1 MKRKVF
7 ITRGIQDEVIAEL
20 GSRYQVDVHAGGPA
34 SREEIL
40 SGVADAEG
48 LICFPY
54 DRIDREVIDSARRLK
69 VISTY
74 SVGFDH
80 IDIQHAKDRR
90 IRVGHTPDVLTES
103 TADMTLAL
111 LLDLFRRVSEE
122 DRIVREG
129 RWTSVYSATEHLA
142 VDLQGKT
149 LGILGMGRIGQAV
162 AKRAGAFGM
171 NVTYCNRQR
180 LPNSQEKSLG
190 VTYVSFDDLVS
201 QSDVISIHSPHT
213 VETAYLIDAAV
224 FARMKRTA
232 YLINTARGKIVN
244 EKDLVTALQDKIIAG
259 AGLDVFETEPV
270 SKDSPLL
277 GLQNVVLS
285 PHMGSA
291 TVETRAKM
299 AETVVRNLDLGMEG
313 KNPAYPVGY

>member
-1 MKRKVF
+1 MKKKVF
-7 ITRGIQDEVIAEL
+7 ITRRIQDEVISEL
-20 GSRYQVDVHAGGPA
+20 GNRYQVDVHANGPA
-34 SREEIL
+34 SREELL
-40 SGVADAEG
+40 SGIEDAEG

-54 DRIDREVIDSARRLK
+54 DKIDSKVIDSASRLK

-80 IDIQHAKDRR
+80 IDIQHAKNRR
-90 IRVGHTPDVLTES
+90 IRVGYTPDVLTDA

-111 LLDLFRRVSEE
+111 LLDLFRRVSTE

-129 RWTSVYSATEHLA
+129 RWASIYSATEHLG

-149 LGILGMGRIGQAV
+149 FGILGMGRIGRAV

-171 NVTYCNRQR
+171 NIIYHNRQR
-180 LPNSQEKSLG
+180 LQDSQENLLG
-190 VTYVSFDDLVS
+190 AAYVSFDDLVS
-201 QSDVISIHSPHT
+201 QSDVISIHAPHT
-213 VETAYLIDAAV
+213 VETTYLFDAGV
-224 FARMKRTA
+224 FASMKETA

-244 EKDLVTALQDKIIAG
+244 ERDLIAALQEGIIAG

-270 SKDSPLL
+270 DKDNPLL

-291 TVETRAKM
+291 TTETRARMSK
-299 AETVVRNLDLGMEG
+299 TVVRNLDLGMEG
-313 KNPAYPVGY
+313 KKPAHSVGY

>member
-7 ITRGIQDEVIAEL
+7 ITRRIQDAAIAEL
-20 GSRYQVDVHAGGPA
+20 GNRYQVDVHSGGPA

-40 SGVADAEG
+40 SGIADAEG

-54 DRIDREVIDSARRLK
+54 DRIDREVIDSARRLRI
-69 VISTY
+69 ISAY
-74 SVGFDH
+74 SVGFEH
-80 IDIQHAKDRR
+80 IDVQHAKDRG
-90 IRVGHTPDVLTES
+90 IRVGHTPDVLTDA

-129 RWTSVYSATEHLA
+129 RWGSIYSATEHLG

-171 NVTYCNRQR
+171 RISYCSRQR
-180 LPNSQEKSLG
+180 LPDSQEKPLG
-190 VTYVSFDDLVS
+190 AVHVSFDDLVS
-201 QSDVISIHSPHT
+201 QSDVISIHAPHT
-213 VETAYLIDAAV
+213 TETTHLFDAGV
-224 FARMKRTA
+224 FARMKSTA
-232 YLINTARGKIVN
+232 YLINTARGKVIN
-244 EKDLVTALQDKIIAG
+244 EKDLTVALQGGIIAG

-270 SKDSPLL
+270 GKDNPLL

-299 AETVVRNLDLGMEG
+299 VETVISNLDLGMDG
-313 KNPAYPVGY
+313 KKPAYSVGY